1 MAEQAKAHSEQHGD
15 APALTPAVQEQRNPA
30 WTSTYDALTSKLPGV
45 VAKQLPSSSTAAT
58 AVAAAQT
65 QLTSLGKASKER
77 YTQMRRTASETT
89 SSLTQAS
96 RDRFGPDQWLAC
108 AWSVTNQTQV
118 PLNVALCQVGPLY
131 YEVLPP
137 DATFERRVPNLWFAL
152 EVRPYTSPSTAY
164 NAWST
169 TWPILCVT
177 GPAVAVTS
185 LLALPFV
192 AVAAGGTALASLA
205 AIGSSIAS
213 GAAAAAESVGAT
225 AVAAAGFAAKVNR
238 VPGAGKVKGKLA
250 DAARDLVGEHISRD
264 KVQQHV
270 VRYLTK
276 GAGAAGAAGAA
287 SGGPPLLEDEARTR
301 RAKKEKK
308 LEEIDVT
315 GYAIDKVLKCETGH
329 AATDKA
335 LVKAFKRLSFK
346 TKFTEYRTQDN
357 PVLRVV
363 GGPELETRTPAA
375 TFFHPNPSPRQVLV
389 FYPFALLHSAS
400 VVAEPLGADEA
411 PPTADEQRVM
421 SGARVVESYEEAEKA
436 VEKAPAAEGAG
447 AAGAKGK
454 EAEVDRAVEEAKEEV
469 AGAEGVT
476 VTQETDGEPPAK
488 KKKGWLW

>member
-1 MAEQAKAHSEQHGD
+1 MAQPATATSDEQPHPET
-15 APALTPAVQEQRNPA
+15 LTPATQEQPNPA
-30 WTSTYDALTSKLPGV
+30 WTSTYDSLAAKLPAVVTSKIP
-45 VAKQLPSSSTAAT
+45 SSTAVAT
-58 AVAAAQT
+58 AVATAQT
-65 QLTSLGKASKER
+65 HLSTFGKAGKER
-77 YTQMRRTASETT
+77 YTQMSKTA

-96 RDRFGPDQWLAC
+96 KDRFGPDQWLAC
-108 AWSVTNQTQV
+108 AWSVTNHTQV

-192 AVAAGGTALASLA
+192 AVAAGGTALASLTA
-205 AIGSSIAS
+205 LGSSIAS

-264 KVQQHV
+264 KVQRHV
-270 VRYLTK
+270 IRYLTK
-276 GAGAAGAAGAA
+276 GAGAAGVAGAA
-287 SGGPPLLEDEARTR
+287 EGPPLLEEGEPDEARAR
-301 RAKKEKK
+301 RARKEKK
-308 LEEIDVT
+308 LDEIDVT
-315 GYAIDKVLKCETGH
+315 GYPVDKVLKCETGH

-346 TKFTEYRTQDN
+346 TRFTEYRTQDN

-363 GGPELETRTPAA
+363 GGPELETRTPTP
-375 TFFHPNPSPRQVLV
+375 TFFHPNPAPRQVLV
-389 FYPFALLHSAS
+389 FHPFTLLHSAS

-411 PPTADEQRVM
+411 PPTEDEERVM
-421 SGARVVESYEEAEKA
+421 TGARVVDSYEEAQKA
-436 VEKAPAAEGAG
+436 VDKAPAADGTEGEE
-447 AAGAKGK
+447 AA
-454 EAEVDRAVEEAKEEV
+454 VDQAVEEAKQEV
-469 AGAEGVT
+469 AGAHGT
-476 VTQETDGEPPAK
+476 TGTHEPAVELPAK
-488 KKKGWLW
+488 KQKKGWLW